1 MPVNTPRAEY
11 SEHKPKWQRVRDC
24 REGEDAI
31 KKRRHVYLP
40 PLDVHGA
47 RPEKYDGYLKRATFF
62 NATGRTVSGLAGAIF
77 QKPPKVDLPERI
89 REHARDITMTG
100 VSAEV
105 FALNVV
111 EEDLTTGRVG
121 ILVDLQL
128 GASTDARPYWSRYN
142 AEDII
147 NWSAVRK
154 GGDEVLDLVVVRE
167 DYQEQDPKDPFASK
181 TCDQFRELRLNEQGQ
196 YTVTIWRKAANKDAF
211 EPWAADGQDTT
222 MIPLR
227 RGKPLDFIP
236 FVFIGPTSTAPDVE
250 KPPLLDLA
258 NVNLAHYRN
267 SADYEHGLHYTGIPI
282 PWMSGAL
289 PPTHDPAEPNS
300 PAQQVVAGP
309 DVVIHLEKGG
319 EVGIIQADGQML
331 GALENAL
338 KEKKE
343 QMTTLGARMLEPPGA
358 AETATAVL
366 GRAAGDHASIRTI
379 AAAAEEGLTRAAQIH
394 AYWMGVESKP
404 ADAKATVQLNKDVAS
419 QKLGP
424 DEVRVLL
431 EMYIEGAISAETF
444 YYRLQGGEWARD
456 GVSFEDEQKAI
467 AKSRADRTG
476 TAADD
481 ATKKL
486 TDELDAQDKPPAP
499 KPADGGPEQK
509 DAGIALNLNG
519 AQISSAMDIVVQV
532 AEGVLPR
539 DSGIAMLETLLGLA
553 PAAAQRMV
561 GTAGTDAHKAP
572 KKMAA
577 PPFGGGAPPFPPKAK
592 PDEPDEEKPEPT
604 DDGEG
609 AAE

>member
-1 MPVNTPRAEY
+1 VPVNSPNAAY
-11 SEHKPKWQRVRDC
+11 AANKAKWQRVRDC
-24 REGEDAI
+24 REGEDAV
-31 KKRRHVYLP
+31 KKRTTVYLP
-40 PLDVHGA
+40 QLDVHA
-47 RPEKYDGYLKRATFF
+47 NRPDKYLGYLARATFF
-62 NATGRTVSGLAGAIF
+62 NATGRTVAGLAGAIF

-128 GASTDARPYWSRYN
+128 GQSTDGRPYWSRYN
-142 AEDII
+142 AEDIV
-147 NWSAVRK
+147 NWSAERR
-154 GGDEVLDLVVVRE
+154 GGDEVLTLVVLRE
-167 DYQEQDPKDPFASK
+167 DYQEPDPKDPFVSK
-181 TCDQFRELRLNEQGQ
+181 TCDQYRELRLDEKGQ
-196 YTVTIWRKAANKDAF
+196 YTVTIWRRPDGKAEFERWAPEGQKD
-211 EPWAADGQDTT
+211 PIL
-222 MIPLR
+222 IPQR
-227 RGKPLDFIP
+227 RGKALDFIP
-236 FVFIGPTSTAPDVE
+236 FVFIGPTSTAPSVE
-250 KPPLLDLA
+250 KPPLLDLV

-282 PWMSGAL
+282 PWIAGAAA
-289 PPTHDPAEPNS
+289 PAASPADPNS
-300 PAQQVVAGP
+300 PPSQVVVGP
-309 DVVIHLEKGG
+309 DVFVYLEKDGKL
-319 EVGIIQADGQML
+319 GIEQADGETL

-379 AAAAEEGLTRAAQIH
+379 AAAAEEGLTKAAQIH
-394 AYWMGVESKP
+394 AYWMGVEAHPS
-404 ADAKATVQLNKDVAS
+404 DARATVTLNKDVVNA
-419 QKLGP
+419 KLTP
-424 DEVRVLL
+424 EEVRVLL

-444 YYRLQGGEWARD
+444 YHRLQGGEWARD

-467 AKSRADRTG
+467 AQGRADRG
-476 TAADD
+476 TSEADD

-486 TDELDAQDKPPAP
+486 TAELDAQGQSP
-499 KPADGGPEQK
+499 KPAPGGPAQE
-509 DAGIALNLNG
+509 DSGIALNLNG

-539 DSGIAMLETLLGLA
+539 DSGISMLETLLGLA

-561 GTAGTDAHKAP
+561 GTAGTAAHKPP
-572 KKMAA
+572 KKAPA
-577 PPFGGGAPPFPPKAK
+577 PPFGGGPPPFPPKPK
-592 PDEPDEEKPEPT
+592 PGEEPAE
-604 DDGEG
+604 GEG